1 MRLKVID
8 SQRCVGCQSCM
19 FACSRRLGMGAVM
32 GSKNLKALVV
42 SGKNSIPLADKKL
55 HCKVYN
61 EIYDAAVNLV
71 QCLG

>member
-1 MRLKVID
+1 
-8 SQRCVGCQSCM
+8 M